1 MQFWIQTA
9 CTSDKERQRHEIPL
23 QFIRC
28 VVFLSMEQWYS
39 LCSSE
44 ALLAL
49 VYWSLALKNIS
60 SILHLLAEST
70 HFCFNL
76 QMQILSRWNDIGSS
90 SGCCSVITVLL
101 LSSLWYPALKILVVS
116 LKLPTLAYRNCAVYH
131 WAHELCNCDSY
142 CPAPDFSACFV
153 SSAAVTF
160 S

>member
-60 SILHLLAEST
+60 SILHLLTEST

-101 LSSLWYPALKILVVS
+101 LSSLWYPALTNPCRVS
-116 LKLPTLAYRNCAVYH
+116 EASNISVQKLHCLSLST
-131 WAHELCNCDSY
+131 ELCNCDSY